1 MRGAG
6 PRLTNGERSEV
17 SSDAIVLEGISH
29 RYGGRLALDNVSL
42 SVPQGHSMALLGPNG
57 AGKSTLMNIMCTV
70 LRPAAGSAILAGH
83 DIRRQSADAR
93 SQIGVVFQEDTL
105 DDRLSAWEN
114 LEFHGLV
121 YGMDK
126 PARVRRIEE
135 MLALVE
141 LTEWAENPVRTFSG
155 GMKRRLEIARA
166 LMHEPRILILDEP
179 TVGLDAQT
187 RGKIWSYLVQ
197 QRRERN
203 LTVFVST
210 HYIEEA
216 ESCEAICVI
225 DQGRVQAVGAPETLK
240 AQYGTS
246 LIRCLPRDAGIRRRL
261 LEKWP
266 GAQQLSGD
274 RLGITVD
281 DGTSID
287 AFLGEFGS
295 SLKEIQ
301 IDEPSLE
308 TVFLALTGREL
319 RERDEVKPNARGKR
333 NKRL

>member
-1 MRGAG
+1 
-6 PRLTNGERSEV
+6 
-17 SSDAIVLEGISH
+17 
-29 RYGGRLALDNVSL
+29 
-42 SVPQGHSMALLGPNG
+42 MALLGPNG

-70 LRPAAGSAILAGH
+70 LRPDAGTAVLAGY
-83 DIRRQSADAR
+83 DIRRQSAAAR

-141 LTEWAENPVRTFSG
+141 LSEWAENPVRTFSG

-187 RGKIWSYLVQ
+187 RGKIWSYLLQ
-197 QRRERN
+197 QRRERG

-216 ESCEAICVI
+216 ESCEAICII
-225 DQGRVQAVGAPETLK
+225 DQGRVQAIGSPEALK
-240 AQYGTS
+240 SQYGTS
-246 LIRCLPRDAGIRRRL
+246 LIRCLPRDPDTRRRL
-261 LEKWP
+261 LEQWP
-266 GAQQLSGD
+266 GVQQLSGE
-274 RLGITVD
+274 RLGVKVED
-281 DGTSID
+281 KAMID
-287 AFLGEFGS
+287 RFLGAFGA

-319 RERDEVKPNARGKR
+319 RERDEVNPRGR
-333 NKRL
+333 GTRTKRL